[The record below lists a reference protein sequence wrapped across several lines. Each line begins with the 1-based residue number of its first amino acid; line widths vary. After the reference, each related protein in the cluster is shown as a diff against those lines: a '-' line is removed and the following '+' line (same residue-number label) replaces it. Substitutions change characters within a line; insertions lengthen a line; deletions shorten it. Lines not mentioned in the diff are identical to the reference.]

1 MAAQSKF
8 KHLLSPIKLGDLE
21 LKNRVILA
29 SMTRNRNLVPQQVNV
44 EYYTQR
50 ANAGLVLTEGTMVSQ
65 QGSQW
70 PNAPGIYTEEQ
81 TEAWKKVVDSVHNA
95 GGVIFLQ
102 VSLPDCLSL
111 SEFLSSGFMGLIV
124 VMACWESCT
133 SRLRVTEGNRKACP
147 WTKCHCGAG
156 RSFPRF
162 TWKTRIH
169 YSNRNRR
176 SSYNYRRICTSNKK
190 CKESWLRWCGTP

>member
-102 VSLPDCLSL
+102 VSLPDCLCL
-111 SEFLSSGFMGLIV
+111 SEFSLLGIYGIDCSYGMLGELHIQV
-124 VMACWESCT
+124 T
-133 SRLRVTEGNRKACP
+133 S
-147 WTKCHCGAG
+147 
-156 RSFPRF
+156 
-162 TWKTRIH
+162 
-169 YSNRNRR
+169 
-176 SSYNYRRICTSNKK
+176 YRRQQ
-190 CKESWLRWCGTP
+190 ESLSLDQVPLRRVEELSTIYLENLDTLLQPQS